1 MSSNDTSGAAGRS
14 TDQLIA
20 GLAQGLAPVR
30 PLAPP
35 VTRALAWLAGFAVVA
50 AAVVAWT
57 HALPR
62 FLAHTAGFTATL
74 ECAAT
79 LATGIVAIVSAFY
92 LSLPDRSPLWR
103 WAPLPPLALWLASSG
118 LGCLQHGIGLGPAG
132 ARFGESPHCFLFI
145 IGASVPLAAVLYV
158 VLRRSRPLEPL
169 PVALMA
175 ALGVAALAAFVLQ
188 FFHGF
193 DTTVIDFAFHL
204 AALGI
209 VLAGA
214 NVFQRRL
221 AVAAP

>member
-1 MSSNDTSGAAGRS
+1 MSNERSGEGRS
-14 TDQLIA
+14 TEQLIA
-20 GLAQGLAPVR
+20 GLAQGLEPVR

-35 VTRALAWLAGFAVVA
+35 VTRALAWLGGFALLA
-50 AAVVAWT
+50 ATLVAWT

-62 FLAHTAGFTATL
+62 FLAHIAPFTTAI

-79 LATGIVAIVSAFY
+79 LLTGITAVVAAFY

-132 ARFGESPHCFLFI
+132 SRFGESPGCFLFI
-145 IGASVPLAAVLYV
+145 VGASVPLAAVLFA

-169 PVALMA
+169 PVAFTG

-193 DTTVIDFAFHL
+193 DTTVIDLAFHL
-204 AALGI
+204 AALGT
-209 VLAGA
+209 VLAFA
-214 NVFQRRL
+214 NVVQRRL
-221 AVAAP
+221 A

>member
-1 MSSNDTSGAAGRS
+1 MSNERSGEGR
-14 TDQLIA
+14 TTEQLIA
-20 GLAQGLAPVR
+20 RLAQGLAPVR

-35 VTRALAWLAGFAVVA
+35 VTRALAWLGGFALLA
-50 AAVVAWT
+50 ATLVAWK

-62 FLAHTAGFTATL
+62 FLVHVAPLTNSL

-79 LATGIVAIVSAFY
+79 LLTGITAVVAAFH

-118 LGCLQHGIGLGPAG
+118 LGCLQHGLGLGPAG
-132 ARFGESPHCFLFI
+132 KRFGESPGCFLFI
-145 IGASVPLAAVLYV
+145 VGTSVPLAAVLFA

-169 PVALMA
+169 PVAFTG

-193 DTTVIDFAFHL
+193 DTTVIDLVFHL
-204 AALGI
+204 AALGT
-209 VLAGA
+209 VLALA
-214 NVFQRRL
+214 NVVQRRL
-221 AVAAP
+221 A